1 MLDRLAKV
9 DDPRVLISSNT
20 VDDAGIYLM
29 DDGSALVLT
38 IDFFTPIVDD
48 PVDYGRISAANA
60 LSDVYAMGGRPLAVL
75 NVLCFPEEDLSPDV
89 MLGILRGGQEKVAEA
104 GAVVIGGH
112 TVKDKE
118 LKFGCSVVGTIDPG
132 RVVANAGANPG
143 DVLVLTK
150 PIGVGVLTTALKN
163 EKLGAAKL
171 AEITEL
177 MAELNRDAA
186 EAMVEAGATAATDV
200 TGFGLAGHAVEMA
213 DGSGVTLEIELGC
226 VPLIDGALET
236 LREGFVPGGLA
247 TNREYY
253 GRFLSASPDLDSH
266 AVELV
271 YDPQTSGGL
280 LVALPEE
287 RVSDFQTAFSAK
299 GHAPAP
305 AVGRVLSRGTH
316 AVCLK

>member
-1 MLDRLAKV
+1 MLDRLAGI
-9 DDPRVLISSNT
+9 DDPRVLVSSNT
-20 VDDAGIYLM
+20 VDDAGVYLM

-38 IDFFTPIVDD
+38 VDFFTPIVDD

-75 NVLCFPEEDLSPDV
+75 NVLCFPDEALPPEV
-89 MLGILRGGQEKVAEA
+89 MLGILKGGQEKVAEA

-112 TVKDKE
+112 SVKDKE
-118 LKFGCSVVGTIDPG
+118 LKFGCSVVGTVDPG
-132 RVVANAGANPG
+132 QVVANAGAKPG

-163 EKLGAAKL
+163 EKLDAAKL
-171 AEITEL
+171 AEITAL

-213 DGSGVTLEIELGC
+213 DGSDVTLEIELGGL
-226 VPLIDGALET
+226 PLIGGAVET
-236 LREGFVPGGLA
+236 LRDGFIPGGLA
-247 TNREYY
+247 KNRDYY
-253 GRFLSASPDLDSH
+253 ERFVSVDSGLDSY
-266 AVELV
+266 AVELI

-280 LVALPEE
+280 LVALPEV
-287 RVSDFQTAFSAK
+287 RVADFQTAFAAR

-305 AVGRVLSRGTH
+305 VVGRVVSRGES
-316 AVCLK
+316 AVNLR